1 MTVATSASGGCRA
14 VEGEACDLTG
24 GPGEVTACPAVGEKV
39 SLKVS
44 HSVLTAEDVKGLQVA
59 L

>member
-1 MTVATSASGGCRA
+1 MLLVAVRLWK
-14 VEGEACDLTG
+14 GEACDLTG
-24 GPGEVTACPAVGEKV
+24 GLGEVTACPAVGVKV

-44 HSVLTAEDVKGLQVA
+44 HSELTAENVKGLQVA